1 MRPSGG
7 TLVSSIRALHSFPER
22 RRRVGL
28 NIYNMGKK
36 PYLTDPIAHIEDP
49 IAHVEDIPVPRTKLA
64 SEPNWLIRLAG
75 NLYKQLIRANK

>member
-1 MRPSGG
+1 
-7 TLVSSIRALHSFPER
+7 
-22 RRRVGL
+22 
-28 NIYNMGKK
+28 MGKK